1 MLHPAIVAMAVE
13 MRATAPTLCEAATR
27 AAAATEM
34 PEADAVVAMAR
45 MQGTLVTAGTLTIL
59 KQAATSRR
67 VAPTPSAVVVVVVAG
82 QDRKPRH
89 APRAVHPARH
99 RCQISTK
106 AMGALRGGE
115 AQHRS
120 HARVSDLEH

>member
-1 MLHPAIVAMAVE
+1 MLHPAIVAMVVEMPATPPVRVGAATAMAVVVAAVAVE
-13 MRATAPTLCEAATR
+13 RMRQP
-27 AAAATEM
+27 
-34 PEADAVVAMAR
+34 VAMAVTR
-45 MQGTLVTAGTLTIL
+45 ATLKAV
-59 KQAATSRR
+59 ATFLR
-67 VAPTPSAVVVVVVAG
+67 VAQMQSAVVVVAG

-99 RCQISTK
+99 RCQISNK